1 MTATVLGFDVYGTL
15 IDTSAVGVEID
26 AILPGRG
33 AAFAAAWRQ
42 KQLEYTFRRAAM
54 ESYRDFDV
62 CTAAALD
69 YTAAA
74 FGVRLGDSQKR
85 GLLERY
91 RELPAFPDVRPA
103 LDALHARGTRLL
115 AFSNGVAQTVHD
127 VLQHAGI
134 LRRFED
140 IVSVDEAK
148 TFKPDPVAYLHYVRR
163 ACASCAECWLVSA
176 NPFDVIGAISAGM
189 LAVWVQRD
197 PAVPFDPWELEPTAT
212 IHDLSQL
219 ADAVLERQALA
230 H

>member
-1 MTATVLGFDVYGTL
+1 MTANVLGFDVYGTL
-15 IDTSAVGVEID
+15 IDTSAVGVTID

-33 AAFAAAWRQ
+33 PAFAAAWRQ

-54 ESYRDFDV
+54 KSYRDFDV

-69 YTAAA
+69 YTASA
-74 FGVRLGDSQKR
+74 FGAKLTGAQKTK
-85 GLLERY
+85 LLERY
-91 RELPAFPDVRPA
+91 RELPAFPDVVSA
-103 LDALHARGTRLL
+103 LDALHAQGARLL
-115 AFSNGVAQTVHD
+115 AFSNGVPQTVHD

-134 LRRFED
+134 LDRFED

-163 ACASCAECWLVSA
+163 ACATCSECWLVSA

-197 PAVPFDPWELEPTAT
+197 RTIPFDPWEVEPTAV
-212 IHDLSQL
+212 IHDLSELPDVML
-219 ADAVLERQALA
+219 ARQTVA

>member
-1 MTATVLGFDVYGTL
+1 MSATILGFDVYGTL
-15 IDTSAVGVEID
+15 IDTSAIGGDID
-26 AILPGRG
+26 ALLPGRG

-54 ESYRDFDV
+54 KSYRDFDV

-69 YTAAA
+69 YTSSVFGMKLAAA
-74 FGVRLGDSQKR
+74 QKTK
-85 GLLERY
+85 LLDHY
-91 RELPAFPDVRPA
+91 RELPAFRDVAPT
-103 LDALHARGTRLL
+103 LDALHGQGVRLL
-115 AFSNGVAQTVHD
+115 AFSNGVPQTVHD

-134 LRRFED
+134 LHHFED

-163 ACASCAECWLVSA
+163 ACATCSECWLVSS

-189 LAVWVQRD
+189 LAVWLQRD
-197 PAVPFDPWELEPTAT
+197 PAMPFDPWEVEPTAV
-212 IHDLSQL
+212 IHDLSEL
-219 ADAVLERQALA
+219 SGAVLARQSVS

>member
-1 MTATVLGFDVYGTL
+1 MSATILGFDVYGTL
-15 IDTSAVGVEID
+15 IDTSAVAADVD

-33 AAFAAAWRQ
+33 GAFAAAWRQ

-54 ESYRDFDV
+54 KSYRDFDV

-69 YTAAA
+69 YSASVFGMKLTAA
-74 FGVRLGDSQKR
+74 QKTK
-85 GLLERY
+85 LLDRY
-91 RELPAFPDVRPA
+91 RELPAFSDVAPA
-103 LDALHARGTRLL
+103 LDALHAQGARLL
-115 AFSNGVAQTVHD
+115 AFSNGVPQTVHD

-134 LRRFED
+134 LHRFED

-163 ACASCAECWLVSA
+163 ACATCSECWLVSS

-197 PAVPFDPWELEPTAT
+197 PATPFDPWELEPTAV
-212 IHDLSQL
+212 IHDFSELSG
-219 ADAVLERQALA
+219 AVLARQP
-230 H
+230 